1 MSEFLLSTDKLTKI
15 YGKHKAVNEV
25 SMHVE
30 RGAVYG
36 FIGKNG
42 AGKTTFMKIV
52 AGLANKTS
60 GSYSLFGQTGRAV
73 DQVKSKLGCLI
84 EAPGI
89 YQRLSAYDN
98 MKTKCLALGKYDPD
112 YIRELLKLVGLSDTG
127 KKAAGHFS
135 LGMRQRLG
143 IALALIGEPEMLVLD
158 EPING
163 LDPQGIVE
171 VRDIIHRLSV
181 ERGITILISS
191 HILDELSKIA
201 THYGI
206 INNGSLIRELS
217 ADELAAE
224 CASGVDITVKGA
236 AASAAGVLERMGLSF
251 SILDADHIRV
261 NGQPERSAEIN
272 AALVTGGYAVSELSL
287 HTAALEEYY
296 LSLTGGA
303 QNA

>member
-1 MSEFLLSTDKLTKI
+1 MSELLLTTDRLTKK
-15 YGKHKAVNEV
+15 YGKHMAVNGV

-42 AGKTTFMKIV
+42 AGKTTFMKMIT
-52 AGLANKTS
+52 GLANPTS
-60 GSYSLFGQTGRAV
+60 GSITLFGETGQELGRV
-73 DQVKSKLGCLI
+73 RSKLGCLI

-89 YQRLSAYDN
+89 YPKLTAFEN
-98 MKTKCLALGKYDPD
+98 MQLKTLAMGRYNKE
-112 YIRELLKLVGLSDTG
+112 YINELLELVGLGDT
-127 KKAAGHFS
+127 KKKKSGQFS

-143 IALALIGEPEMLVLD
+143 IALALVGEPEMMVLD

-171 VRDIIHRLSV
+171 VRETIHRLST

-191 HILDELSKIA
+191 HILDELSRIA

-206 INNGSLIRELS
+206 INNGELIRELS
-217 ADELAAE
+217 SEQLHNE
-224 CASGVDITVKGA
+224 CSSRLDITVKGA
-236 AASAAGVLERMGLSF
+236 ARAAAEILERMGIGF
-251 SILDADHIRV
+251 SLQGEDRIFVTEGI
-261 NGQPERSAEIN
+261 ERSAEIN
-272 AALVTGGYAVSELSL
+272 TALVQNGLAVSEL
-287 HTAALEEYY
+287 TVRAAALEDYY